1 MRNKGLIWIIVV
13 LVMALVVVLF
23 LLLSNNGYSWY
34 EDYHPD
40 GKQPYDVSVLK
51 KLLKKNNTDAD
62 FEELTKPYK
71 TSLADLP
78 EGTTHNLVVVKQYFF
93 PDTADV
99 NAMEAFLEKGNN
111 VFIAATNITPMI
123 AFQANY
129 GRDSAMHLLEAI
141 TTDDVY
147 RFAPDSVIQGYKEVS
162 WDKAD
167 SVHERYQNALRKK
180 LFEFQPIDT
189 AFIKRTI
196 KGVHPASDLKITL
209 ARRVRKDTV
218 GFRWVSVK
226 PNIIKKGTATA
237 YFDTLSNPPMAV
249 KWKVGKGSLTICSTP
264 IIFTNVYFAER
275 ENYAFANAV
284 LSDLSSGPIL
294 WDEVIRYN
302 NDFNFSSGG
311 RGLSDSPLSFIMS
324 QRSLQW
330 AWFVL
335 LGSALLF
342 VLFRSKRRQ
351 RIIPIL
357 KPNQNTT
364 LAYARLLG
372 SLQLKEK
379 NNATKGAEI
388 YQHFL
393 GHLRSR
399 YRWKANLE
407 HDELKKRLVKLAPD
421 LEREIQVVLH
431 VGTIASKGQALSDV
445 QLINIFNYANL
456 IITRT

>member
-1 MRNKGLIWIIVV
+1 
-13 LVMALVVVLF
+13 MALVVVLF

-34 EDYHPD
+34 EGYDAD

-62 FEELTKPYK
+62 FKELTKPYK
-71 TSLADLP
+71 ISLADLP
-78 EGTTHNLVVVKQYFF
+78 EGKTHNLVAVKQYFF
-93 PDTADV
+93 PDTAEV
-99 NAMEAFLEKGNN
+99 NALEGFLEKGNN
-111 VFIAATNITPMI
+111 VFIAATNITPML

-129 GRDSAMHLLEAI
+129 GRDSATHLLEAI

-147 RFAPDSVIQGYKEVS
+147 RFVPDSVIQGYKEVS

-167 SVHERYQNALRKK
+167 SVHERYQNALREK

-189 AFIKRTI
+189 AFLKRTI
-196 KGVHPASDLKITL
+196 KGVHPASNLQITL
-209 ARRVRKDTV
+209 AKRMRKDTV
-218 GFRWVSVK
+218 VYRWEGVK
-226 PNIIKKGTATA
+226 PNVLKNGMATA
-237 YFDTLSNPPMAV
+237 YFDTLANPPMAI
-249 KWKVGKGSLTICSTP
+249 KWKVGKGTLTICSTP
-264 IIFTNVYFAER
+264 MIFTNVYFAER
-275 ENYAFANAV
+275 ENYAFANAM
-284 LSDLSSGPIL
+284 LTDINSGPIL

-302 NDFNFSSGG
+302 NDFNFRSGG

-342 VLFRSKRRQ
+342 VVFRFKRRQ

-379 NNATKGAEI
+379 NNAAKGAEI
-388 YQHFL
+388 YQHFMQ
-393 GHLRSR
+393 HLRNR
-399 YRWKANLE
+399 YRWSAGLE
-407 HDELKKRLVKLAPD
+407 NDELKKRLLKLAPD
-421 LEREIQVVLH
+421 LDREIQVVLH
-431 VGTIASKGQALSDV
+431 VGTIAGKHQYITDE
-445 QLINIFNYANL
+445 QLINLFNYTNL
-456 IITRT
+456 IIQRT